1 MIIAVWIVSGLL
13 ALVYVIAGG
22 VKVVASRETVQSRLS
37 WTRHARVWQVK
48 AVGTIEVLAAIGLVA
63 PPLTHILPILAAVAA
78 AGLVLVQLVAIGVHV
93 RIGEGRQIAVN
104 IVLLVLALFVATA
117 RFTGLA

>member
-63 PPLTHILPILAAVAA
+63 PPLTHILTILAAVAA
-78 AGLVLVQLVAIGVHV
+78 AGLVLVQVVAIGVHV

-104 IVLLVLALFVATA
+104 IVLLLLALFVATA

>member
-1 MIIAVWIVSGLL
+1 
-13 ALVYVIAGG
+13 
-22 VKVVASRETVQSRLS
+22 VQSRLS

-48 AVGTIEVLAAIGLVA
+48 SVGTIEVLAAIGLVA
-63 PPLTHILPILAAVAA
+63 PPLTHILPILGAVAA
-78 AGLVLVQLVAIGVHV
+78 AGLVLVQVVAIGVHV

-104 IVLLVLALFVATA
+104 IVLLLLALFVTTA

>member
-78 AGLVLVQLVAIGVHV
+78 AGLVLVQVVAIGVHV

-104 IVLLVLALFVATA
+104 VVLLLLALFVATA

>member
-1 MIIAVWIVSGLL
+1 MIIAVWIASGLL

-78 AGLVLVQLVAIGVHV
+78 AGLVLVQVVAIGVHV

-104 IVLLVLALFVATA
+104 IVLLLLALFVATA

>member
-104 IVLLVLALFVATA
+104 IVLLLLALFVATA

>member
-1 MIIAVWIVSGLL
+1 MIIAVWIVSGML

-78 AGLVLVQLVAIGVHV
+78 AGLVLVQVVAIGVHV

-104 IVLLVLALFVATA
+104 IVLLLLALFVATA

>member
-78 AGLVLVQLVAIGVHV
+78 AGLVLVQVVAIGVHV

-104 IVLLVLALFVATA
+104 IVLLLLALFVATA